1 MTGLTYEVTENGDLR
16 VSFAGT
22 HQERADQQ
30 SGLLAERSNMD
41 AEAEDPGLYC
51 TNDTMYDV
59 FERLLEN
66 SELEWVRPEYTGCL
80 TDAPMLGIYGEDVPI
95 TPELERASKEGFL
108 EVSGHWD
115 DTSWYRPVV
124 KAWAFMAY
132 ENTSPQDKLAECGE
146 AIFTK
151 AM

>member
-1 MTGLTYEVTENGDLR
+1 MTGLTYEVAENGDLR

-41 AEAEDPGLYC
+41 ALCGLEDSFC
-51 TNDTMYDV
+51 TDENMHEV
-59 FERLLEN
+59 FERLTGN

-95 TPELERASKEGFL
+95 TPELERASKEGYL

-124 KAWAFMAY
+124 KAWAFMDY
-132 ENTSPQDKLAECGE
+132 QITSPQDKLAECG
-146 AIFTK
+146 IVTFKK